1 MPIRPGG
8 GEAGAGS
15 IAPMHDDL
23 RTAVRSDFPR
33 LKQILADLISVPGVS
48 APGYD
53 PAEVRRSAEVV
64 AGLLADEGVQDVRLL
79 ELEGAHPAVYG
90 SIPGPEGAP
99 TVLLYAHH
107 DVQPP
112 GPAQEWETGP
122 FEPFE
127 KDGRLFGRGASD
139 DKSGVI
145 MHLGALRALDSRPPV
160 GIKVFIE
167 GEEEIGSRHLPDFLE
182 RYSDLLT
189 ADVIVIAD
197 AGNWRVGV
205 PALTTSLRGLVA
217 VEIEVRTLEA
227 AQHSGLFGG
236 LYPDAL
242 TVLCRLLSTLHH
254 PDGSV
259 AVEGLVSEEVEGLD
273 FGEEEAA
280 ALAGAVEG
288 LATIG
293 TGSIVSRLWTRP
305 AISVLAIDAPPIS
318 EAINQ
323 LVPVARAKV
332 SMRIA
337 PSQDPAGAL
346 EALSRH
352 LESHVP
358 WGAKLE
364 VRDGETGSG
373 HSLATDGAACDAWR
387 EGMRQAWER
396 DPVEMGVGGSIPF
409 VAAFSEKLPNATI
422 LLTGAGDPTSSV
434 HAPNESQDLDDLEK
448 SVLAE
453 AIALRLLGS

>member
-1 MPIRPGG
+1 
-8 GEAGAGS
+8 
-15 IAPMHDDL
+15 MHDDL
-23 RTAVRSDFPR
+23 RTAVRADFPR
-33 LKQILADLISVPGVS
+33 LKEILADLVRIPGVS

-53 PAEVRRSAEVV
+53 PAEVRRSAERV
-64 AGLLADEGVQDVRLL
+64 ARLFEEEGAQEVRLL

-90 SIPGPEGAP
+90 QIPGPKGSP

-112 GPAQEWETGP
+112 GPAAEWDTGP

-127 KDGRLFGRGASD
+127 KEGRLFGRGASD

-145 MHLGALRALDSRPPV
+145 MHLGALSALGGNPPV
-160 GIKVFIE
+160 GIKIFIE
-167 GEEEIGSRHLPDFLE
+167 GEEEIGSQHLPDFLA
-182 RYSDLLT
+182 RYSDLLA

-197 AGNWRVGV
+197 AGNWRVGI
-205 PALTTSLRGLVA
+205 PALTTSLRGLAA
-217 VEIEVRTLEA
+217 VEVEVRTLHA

-242 TVLCRLLSTLHH
+242 TVLCRLLATLHL

-259 AVEGLVSEEVEGLD
+259 AVEGLISEEVAGLD
-273 FGEEEAA
+273 FSEEEAA
-280 ALAGAVEG
+280 ELAGAVPD
-288 LATIG
+288 LATLG
-293 TGSIVSRLWTRP
+293 EGSIVSRLWTRP
-305 AISVLAIDAPPIS
+305 AISVLAIDAPPVS

-337 PSQDPAGAL
+337 PSQDPS
-346 EALSRH
+346 EALDALRRH
-352 LESHVP
+352 LESNVP
-358 WGAKLE
+358 WGAQIQ
-364 VRDGETGSG
+364 VRGGEAGSG
-373 HSLATDGAACDAWR
+373 HALATDGPAADAWR
-387 EGMRQAWER
+387 EGMRVAWDRE
-396 DPVEMGVGGSIPF
+396 PVEMGVGGSIPF
-409 VAAFSEKLPNATI
+409 VAAFSEQLPDATI

-448 SVLAE
+448 CVLAE
-453 AIALRLLGS
+453 AIALRSLGG

>member
-1 MPIRPGG
+1 
-8 GEAGAGS
+8 
-15 IAPMHDDL
+15 MHDDL
-23 RTAVRSDFPR
+23 RTAVRADFPR
-33 LKQILADLISVPGVS
+33 LKEILADLVRIPGVS

-53 PAEVRRSAEVV
+53 PAEVRRSAERV
-64 AGLLADEGVQDVRLL
+64 ARLFEEEGTQEVRLL

-90 SIPGPEGAP
+90 QIPGPKGSP

-112 GPAQEWETGP
+112 GPAAEWDTGP

-127 KDGRLFGRGASD
+127 KEGRLFGRGASD

-145 MHLGALRALDSRPPV
+145 MHLGALSALGGNPPV
-160 GIKVFIE
+160 GIKIFIE
-167 GEEEIGSRHLPDFLE
+167 GEEEIGSQHLPDFLA
-182 RYSDLLT
+182 RYSDLLA

-197 AGNWRVGV
+197 AGNWRVGI
-205 PALTTSLRGLVA
+205 PALTTSLRGLAA
-217 VEIEVRTLEA
+217 VEVEVRTLHA

-242 TVLCRLLSTLHH
+242 TVLCRLLATLHL

-259 AVEGLVSEEVEGLD
+259 AVEGLISEEVAGLD
-273 FGEEEAA
+273 FSEEEAA
-280 ALAGAVEG
+280 ELAGAVPD
-288 LATIG
+288 LATLG
-293 TGSIVSRLWTRP
+293 EGSIVSRLWTRP
-305 AISVLAIDAPPIS
+305 AISVLAIDAPPVS

-337 PSQDPAGAL
+337 PSQDPS
-346 EALSRH
+346 EALDALRRH
-352 LESHVP
+352 LESNVP
-358 WGAKLE
+358 WGAQIQ
-364 VRDGETGSG
+364 VRGGEAGSG
-373 HSLATDGAACDAWR
+373 HALATDGPAADAWR
-387 EGMRQAWER
+387 EGMRVAWDRE
-396 DPVEMGVGGSIPF
+396 PVEMGVGGSIPF
-409 VAAFSEKLPNATI
+409 VAAFSEQLPDATI

-448 SVLAE
+448 CVLAE
-453 AIALRLLGS
+453 AIALRSLGG

>member
-1 MPIRPGG
+1 MK
-8 GEAGAGS
+8 E
-15 IAPMHDDL
+15 
-23 RTAVRSDFPR
+23 
-33 LKQILADLISVPGVS
+33 ILADLVRIPGVS

-53 PAEVRRSAEVV
+53 PAEVRRSAEHV
-64 AGLLADEGVQDVRLL
+64 ARLFEDEGAQDVRLL

-90 SIPGPEGAP
+90 HIPGPEGSP

-112 GPAQEWETGP
+112 GPAAEWETEP

-127 KDGRLFGRGASD
+127 KEGRLFGRGASD

-145 MHLGALRALDSRPPV
+145 MHLGALSALGGNPPV
-160 GIKVFIE
+160 GIKIFIE
-167 GEEEIGSRHLPDFLE
+167 GEEEIGSQHLPDFLA
-182 RYSDLLT
+182 RYSDLLA

-197 AGNWRVGV
+197 AGNWRVGI
-205 PALTTSLRGLVA
+205 PALTTSLRGLAA
-217 VEIEVRTLEA
+217 VEVEVRTLQA

-242 TVLCRLLSTLHH
+242 TVLCRLLATLHL

-259 AVEGLVSEEVEGLD
+259 AVEGLISEEVAGLD
-273 FGEEEAA
+273 FSEEEAA
-280 ALAGAVEG
+280 ELAGAVPN
-288 LATIG
+288 LATLG
-293 TGSIVSRLWTRP
+293 EGSIVSRLWTRP
-305 AISVLAIDAPPIS
+305 ALSVLAIDAPPVS

-337 PSQDPAGAL
+337 PSQDPS
-346 EALSRH
+346 EALDALRRH
-352 LESHVP
+352 LEANVP
-358 WGAKLE
+358 WGAQLQ
-364 VRDGETGSG
+364 VRGGEAGSG
-373 HSLATDGAACDAWR
+373 HALATDGPAADAWR
-387 EGMRQAWER
+387 EGMRVAWDRE
-396 DPVEMGVGGSIPF
+396 PVEMGVGGSIPF
-409 VAAFSEKLPNATI
+409 VAAFSEQLPDATI

-448 SVLAE
+448 CVLAE
-453 AIALRLLGS
+453 AIALRSLGG

>member
-1 MPIRPGG
+1 MY
-8 GEAGAGS
+8 E
-15 IAPMHDDL
+15 DL

-33 LKQILADLISVPGVS
+33 LKEVLAELVRIPSVS
-48 APGYD
+48 AHGYD
-53 PAEVRRSAEVV
+53 AAQVRRSAEHV
-64 AGLLADEGVQDVRLL
+64 AGLLADEGVEDAQLL
-79 ELEGAHPAVYG
+79 ELEDAHPAVYG
-90 SIPGPEGAP
+90 HVPGPAGAP
-99 TVLLYAHH
+99 SVLLYAHH

-127 KDGRLFGRGASD
+127 KDGRLFGRGACD
-139 DKSGVI
+139 DKSGII
-145 MHLGALRALDSRPPV
+145 MHLGALRALGSQPPV
-160 GIKVFIE
+160 GIKLFIE

-182 RYSDLLT
+182 RYTDLLT

-197 AGNWRVGV
+197 AGNWRVGI
-205 PALTTSLRGLVA
+205 PTLTTSLRGLVA
-217 VEIEVRTLEA
+217 VEVEVRTLEA

-242 TVLCRLLSTLHH
+242 TVLCRLLATLHH

-280 ALAGAVEG
+280 ELAGAVDG
-288 LATIG
+288 LVTLG
-293 TGSIVSRLWTRP
+293 SGSIVSRLWTRP
-305 AISVLAIDAPPIS
+305 SISVLAIDAPPLS

-337 PSQDPAGAL
+337 PSQDPEKAL
-346 EALSRH
+346 EALRLH
-352 LESHVP
+352 LESNVP
-358 WGAKLE
+358 WGARLE

-373 HSLATDGAACDAWR
+373 HTLATEGPACDAWR
-387 EGMRQAWER
+387 EGMRRAWER
-396 DPVEMGVGGSIPF
+396 EPVEMGVGGSIPF

>member
-1 MPIRPGG
+1 
-8 GEAGAGS
+8 
-15 IAPMHDDL
+15 MHDDL
-23 RTAVRSDFPR
+23 RTAVRADFPR
-33 LKQILADLISVPGVS
+33 LKEILADLVRIPGVS

-53 PAEVRRSAEVV
+53 PGEVRRSAERV
-64 AGLLADEGVQDVRLL
+64 AQHFTEEGAQDVRLL

-90 SIPGPEGAP
+90 HIPGPDGSP

-112 GPAQEWETGP
+112 GPSAEWETGP

-127 KDGRLFGRGASD
+127 KEGRLFGRGASD

-145 MHLGALRALDSRPPV
+145 MHLGALSALGGNPPV
-160 GIKVFIE
+160 GIKIFIE
-167 GEEEIGSRHLPDFLE
+167 GEEEIGSQHLPDFLA
-182 RYSDLLT
+182 RHSDLLA

-197 AGNWRVGV
+197 AGNWRVGI
-205 PALTTSLRGLVA
+205 PALTTSLRGLAA
-217 VEIEVRTLEA
+217 VEVEVRTLQA

-242 TVLCRLLSTLHH
+242 TVLCRLLATLHL

-273 FGEEEAA
+273 FSEEEAA
-280 ALAGAVEG
+280 ELAGAVPG
-288 LATIG
+288 LATLG
-293 TGSIVSRLWTRP
+293 KGSIVSRLWTRP
-305 AISVLAIDAPPIS
+305 AISVLAIDAPPVS

-337 PSQDPAGAL
+337 PSQDPSQAL
-346 EALSRH
+346 HALRRH
-352 LESHVP
+352 LEANVP
-358 WGAKLE
+358 WGAQLE
-364 VRDGETGSG
+364 VRGGESGSG
-373 HSLATDGAACDAWR
+373 HALATDGPAADAWR
-387 EGMRQAWER
+387 EGMRVAWER
-396 DPVEMGVGGSIPF
+396 EPVEMGVGGSIPF
-409 VAAFSEKLPNATI
+409 VAAFSEQLPDATI

-448 SVLAE
+448 CVLAE
-453 AIALRLLGS
+453 AIALRLLGV

>member
-1 MPIRPGG
+1 
-8 GEAGAGS
+8 
-15 IAPMHDDL
+15 MHDDL
-23 RTAVRSDFPR
+23 RTAVRADFPR
-33 LKQILADLISVPGVS
+33 LKEILADLVRIPGVS

-53 PAEVRRSAEVV
+53 PAEVRRSAEHV
-64 AGLLADEGVQDVRLL
+64 ARLFEDEGAQDVRLL

-90 SIPGPEGAP
+90 HIPGPEGSP

-112 GPAQEWETGP
+112 GPAAEWETGP

-127 KDGRLFGRGASD
+127 KEGRLFGRGASD

-145 MHLGALRALDSRPPV
+145 MHLGALSALGGNPPV
-160 GIKVFIE
+160 GIKIFIE
-167 GEEEIGSRHLPDFLE
+167 GEEEIGSQHLPDFLA
-182 RYSDLLT
+182 RYSDLLA

-197 AGNWRVGV
+197 AGNWRVGI
-205 PALTTSLRGLVA
+205 PALTTSLRGLAA
-217 VEIEVRTLEA
+217 VEVEVRTLQA

-242 TVLCRLLSTLHH
+242 TVLCRLLATLHL

-259 AVEGLVSEEVEGLD
+259 AVEGLISEEVAGLD
-273 FGEEEAA
+273 FSEEEAA
-280 ALAGAVEG
+280 ELAGAVPN
-288 LATIG
+288 LATLG
-293 TGSIVSRLWTRP
+293 EGSIVSRLWTRP
-305 AISVLAIDAPPIS
+305 ALSVLAIDAPPVS

-337 PSQDPAGAL
+337 PSQDPS
-346 EALSRH
+346 EALDALRRH
-352 LESHVP
+352 LEANVP
-358 WGAKLE
+358 WGAQLQ
-364 VRDGETGSG
+364 VRGGEAGSG
-373 HSLATDGAACDAWR
+373 HALATDGPAADAWR
-387 EGMRQAWER
+387 EGMRVAWDRE
-396 DPVEMGVGGSIPF
+396 PVEMGVGGSIPF
-409 VAAFSEKLPNATI
+409 VAAFSEQLPDATI

-448 SVLAE
+448 CVLAE
-453 AIALRLLGS
+453 AIALRSLGG